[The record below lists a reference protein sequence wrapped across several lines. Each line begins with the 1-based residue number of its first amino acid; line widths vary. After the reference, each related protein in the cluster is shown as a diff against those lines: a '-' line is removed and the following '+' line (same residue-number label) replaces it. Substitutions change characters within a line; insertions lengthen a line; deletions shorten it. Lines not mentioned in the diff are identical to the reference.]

1 MSVSRA
7 LLVVAA
13 GAILLLGGCN
23 RTAIPPEEDRKDEP
37 EAVTVDIAQP
47 QVKSTPGTTPMAQR
61 VAVIGVLNKRNGIE
75 RDLTMR
81 PGQAFRVGDVIV
93 RLRACET
100 TAPWEEQKLTG
111 AFVQVDVRNPQ
122 GNFERVFSGWLY
134 KETPSIN
141 VVEHKVYDVWPKSCA
156 MTHPEAGESTVKA
169 GPEASSRSSA
179 PKSAPANDAEP
190 ANETEPA
197 PPLPPAPTAAAGDS
211 AASSR
216 AR

>member
-1 MSVSRA
+1 M
-7 LLVVAA
+7 AA
-13 GAILLLGGCN
+13 APAVLLLGACN
-23 RTAIPPEEDRKDEP
+23 RNDLPPDSPRNDEP

-47 QVKSTPGTTPMAQR
+47 QGIAPDAPGVTPMAQR
-61 VAVIGVLNKRNGIE
+61 VAVIGMLNKRNGIQ
-75 RDLTMR
+75 RDLKMK

-122 GNFERVFSGWLY
+122 DQFERVFSGWLY

-141 VVEHKVYDVWPKSCA
+141 VVEHPIYDVWPKSCA
-156 MTHPEAGESTVKA
+156 MTHPEADASTMRV
-169 GPEASSRSSA
+169 GSDSSSKSSA
-179 PKSAPANDAEP
+179 PKSGSDKGAAPTNEAAPAP
-190 ANETEPA
+190 APA
-197 PPLPPAPTAAAGDS
+197 PPAAPTASTGDS
-211 AASSR
+211 AAANR